1 MSGFGVTPLGFA
13 RARLADIR
21 TEIITDLRA
30 NLRRGGLP
38 DDIETR
44 PDSIFGILIDTF
56 AERHAAAWELA
67 EGVYR
72 AMYPGSS
79 EGINLDNSVSFTGV
93 QRRDAERSRCYA
105 LCYGTEGVV
114 VPAGST
120 VRHQVSQSLWVLAAN
135 VTISRAA
142 CADVTLTPVP
152 RPTTEYAVVIDG
164 QELSYTSDATA
175 SLAEVIAGIVAAI
188 STTGLSVS
196 SDGAAVRVQS
206 DGRREFSVD
215 IARGP
220 ITPDRVG
227 SPGLFQT
234 DRPLAEGAA
243 IGDLSTIVS
252 AVQGWAS
259 VNNLQAAIAGRL
271 VESDAELRA
280 RYPTGLFRL
289 GAATHP
295 SLEPNIRDRVTGV
308 SAIKVFENDTDY
320 TDAAGRPPHSVHFVV
335 EGGLDQEIGDAIYR
349 VKAGGI
355 KAHGAI
361 EVDVLGDDGAYHVM
375 RFDRPGPLYVWVK
388 VSITEL
394 PATEAIFPVD
404 GAQRVAA
411 SINVAG
417 AQQGIGADVVWQRY
431 FGAIYQTPGIGHA
444 DLRFAWSH
452 DAAFQPGPADFL
464 SENIVVQ
471 DFEVARFDLS
481 RIEVT

>member
-21 TEIITDLRA
+21 TEIVTDLRA

-44 PDSIFGILIDTF
+44 PDSILGILIDTF
-56 AERHAAAWELA
+56 AEREATLWELA
-67 EGVYR
+67 EGIYR
-72 AMYPGSS
+72 AMYPGSA
-79 EGINLDNSVSFTGV
+79 EGTSLDNAVSFTGV
-93 QRRDAERSRCYA
+93 QRREAERSRCYA

-114 VPAGST
+114 VPAGAA
-120 VRHQVSQSLWVLAAN
+120 VRHQVSQSQWLLAGE

-142 CADVTLTPVP
+142 CSDVTLTPVP
-152 RPTTEYAVVIDG
+152 RPTTEYTVVIDG
-164 QELSYTSDATA
+164 LALTYMSDATA
-175 SLAEVIAGIVAAI
+175 SLPEVIAGIVAAV

-196 SDGAAVRVQS
+196 SDGAAVRILS

-215 IARGP
+215 VAGP
-220 ITPDRVG
+220 ITLGHVG

-234 DRPLAEGAA
+234 DRPVAEGAA
-243 IGDLSTIVS
+243 VGDLSTIVTS
-252 AVQGWAS
+252 VQGWSS

-280 RYPTGLFRL
+280 RYPSGLFRL
-289 GAATHP
+289 GASTHP
-295 SLEPNIRDRVTGV
+295 SLEPNIRDRVAGV
-308 SAIKVFENDTDY
+308 SAIKVFENDTDD

-335 EGGLDQEIGDAIYR
+335 EGGLDQEIADAIYR
-349 VKAGGI
+349 TKAGGI
-355 KAHGAI
+355 QAHGAV
-361 EVDVLGDDGAYHVM
+361 EVEVLGDDGALHLV
-375 RFDRPGPLYVWVK
+375 RFDRSGPVYVWVK
-388 VSITEL
+388 VTITEL
-394 PATEAIFPVD
+394 PATEAVFPVD
-404 GAQRVAA
+404 GAQRVAS
-411 SINVAG
+411 SINTAG

-444 DLRFAWSH
+444 DLQFAWSN
-452 DAAFQPGPADFL
+452 DAAYQPGAGDFR
-464 SENIVVQ
+464 SENIVIQ